1 MEKINVAEL
10 LKNCPSGIELD
21 SPMYDSLY
29 FGRVEEDYRLP
40 ISCYTIYHG
49 NKTAVYFTEFGS
61 YNTHK
66 TAKCV
71 IFPKGKTTWEGF
83 VPPCQFKDGDIIAD
97 EHGNIAIYKGTMW
110 YNKKLAGY
118 YCGYRK
124 SDNRFLPEP
133 KRDGHFGLIE
143 ELHHATEEEKEKLF
157 QVIRDNGYYWNS
169 ETKKLEKIFPY
180 NIGTKVWVK
189 SDKEHK
195 YIHTIVG
202 ISRNACGNLEYEVKE
217 EKTGIV
223 VHYPKE
229 LLIPITKEPQFKIGD
244 IIQDKDGYKVKI
256 TEVNIEDE
264 CYGYESMIVKGIGG
278 IAFKEQD
285 DWKLVPNKFDI
296 TTLKPFESR
305 VLVRDYSYEVWR
317 VSFWG
322 CLINSEYGFMYDTTR
337 GCYKR
342 CIPFEGNEHLLGKV
356 EDCNDFYK
364 IW

>member
-1 MEKINVAEL
+1 MERVNIAEL
-10 LKNCPSGIELD
+10 LKGCPSGMEL
-21 SPMYDSLY
+21 YCTLY
-29 FGRVEEDYRLP
+29 YNVFFDKICEDDLYP
-40 ISCYTIYHG
+40 IKCYTIENG
-49 NKTAVYFTEFGS
+49 IKDSVDFTEFGEFHIMIKS
-61 YNTHK
+61 
-66 TAKCV
+66 KCV
-71 IFPKGKTTWEGF
+71 IFPKGKTTWDGF
-83 VPPCQFKDGDIIAD
+83 HKPFEPGDIVINDNNEYAF
-97 EHGNIAIYKGTMW
+97 IYSGENDQFW
-110 YNKKLAGY
+110 EC
-118 YCGYRK
+118 YCGVYCGTRDICINDK
-124 SDNRFLPEP
+124 QWSD
-133 KRDGHFGLIE
+133 KRQ
-143 ELHHATEEEKEKLF
+143 ELRLATEEEKEKLF

-180 NIGTKVWVK
+180 NIGTKVWIK

-296 TTLKPFESR
+296 TTLKPFDK
-305 VLVRDYSYEVWR
+305 VLVRDNSSGRWDITFYE
-317 VSFWG
+317 
-322 CLINSEYGFMYDTTR
+322 LYDNTNS
-337 GCYKR
+337 CYPHRTLGGNIYKY
-342 CIPFEGNEHLLGKV
+342 CIPYEGNEHLLGKTD
-356 EDCNDFYK
+356 DCNDFYK